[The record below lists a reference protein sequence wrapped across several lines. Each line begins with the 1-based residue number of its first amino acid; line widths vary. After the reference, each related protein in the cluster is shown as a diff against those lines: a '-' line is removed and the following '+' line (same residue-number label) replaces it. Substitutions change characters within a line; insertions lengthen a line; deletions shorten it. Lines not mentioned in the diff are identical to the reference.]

1 MINLLE
7 DVRKGVYEALMGL
20 PGNDLVMGTSGNV
33 SGRKGDRV
41 VIKPSG
47 VAYEELSPSKLVVVD
62 IGGEVVEG
70 ELKPSVDTS
79 AHLHIYRSTEEV
91 GGIVHTH
98 STYATAFAAMGRGI
112 PLYLTEQGDLFGTG
126 IPVSDYVPPGNE
138 AIGEE
143 FSEKA
148 AGDKVKG
155 ILMKQHGVFAA
166 GPSPGDALKGAVTIE
181 HGAKVSYVAESG
193 GDPSELSPEEG
204 KRLNEKYMKGY
215 GQ

>member
-1 MINLLE
+1 MFQELRE
-7 DVRKGVYEALMGL
+7 EVHHALMGL
-20 PGNDLVMGTSGNV
+20 PASGLVMGTSGNV
-33 SGRKGDRV
+33 SGRKDDRV

-62 IGGEVVEG
+62 LDGEVVEG

-79 AHLHIYRSTEEV
+79 AHLHIYRSTEEI

-98 STYATAFAAMGRGI
+98 STYATAFAVIGRGI

-148 AGDKVKG
+148 TGEEVKG
-155 ILMKQHGVFAA
+155 ILMRHHGVFSA

-181 HGAKVSYVAESG
+181 HSAKVSYLAEFS

-204 KRLNEKYMKGY
+204 KRLNKKYMKDY